1 MIRSAATS
9 CHKHQ
14 PGAEDPAR
22 CPAYTQGS
30 RSSARTQRLG
40 GFAGPDCRVYGSFA
54 ADPQQKAPAPYTQC
68 HHSGHTASSLIL
80 GKNCLSSQNAL
91 NGGTL
96 GQPTMIRQSQESESE
111 IEVFN
116 IIHQISTTTL
126 NTEIDLP
133 SEQPSGQLLNKLSD
147 HSIAR

>member
-14 PGAEDPAR
+14 SGANDPAR
-22 CPAYTQGS
+22 CPAYIQGS
-30 RSSARTQRLG
+30 RSSARTQGLG
-40 GFAGPDCRVYGSFA
+40 GVAGPDCRVYGSFA
-54 ADPQQKAPAPYTQC
+54 ADPQQKAPAPYTQS
-68 HHSGHTASSLIL
+68 HHSGHTASSLLL
-80 GKNCLSSQNAL
+80 GKNCLSSQNVL

-116 IIHQISTTTL
+116 II
-126 NTEIDLP
+126 N
-133 SEQPSGQLLNKLSD
+133 
-147 HSIAR
+147 